1 MTNDRAISKGRGVVT
16 MTKTLRILVAWY
28 TFVVLVAAC
37 KTAKAQSLSPSQ
49 SFPVTFSGNVVDE
62 DGEPVA
68 GAKVEIRGGPINI
81 TVVTDSGGQFRVAE
95 ILATPGSYTIR
106 ATRFESEPAVRLLT
120 LEPGQVGITL
130 TAKLVV
136 RTRRPAWFAPP
147 PPSSAAGPYLPPPPP
162 PPPRRAQ
169 EGAIVKVFYATDRG
183 VSSLNPLDYGPR
195 RGTGLTYGRFDVSVP
210 KDHHLARLERP
221 SILRFEF
228 AEDRA
233 KHFVILERKKEDEE
247 EFYREAAQA
256 VDVSAKKEAFVFIHG
271 FNVTFEE
278 AVYRTAQLAYDLEFP
293 GAAILYS
300 WPSNGALEDYISDQ
314 NNNDWT
320 VPHLREFLESVAN
333 RTGAKVVHLIAH
345 SMGNRA
351 LANALAQI
359 TETRRNNGEIPHFR
373 QVILTA
379 PDIDADT
386 FRALARAMKGAAD
399 RITLYASS
407 TDEALRV
414 SKALGGGYPR
424 AGDTSTGIVV
434 IPEIDSID
442 ASRIDTGLIGHG
454 YYGDNLSILSDM
466 YGLIGTGSPPSERF
480 RLEAVTVP
488 AGTYW
493 RFRP

>member
-1 MTNDRAISKGRGVVT
+1 MTMMKA
-16 MTKTLRILVAWY
+16 LRILVVWLA
-28 TFVVLVAAC
+28 FVALVTAC
-37 KTAKAQSLSPSQ
+37 KPAEAQAFSRTQ
-49 SFPVTFSGNVVDE
+49 AFPVTFSGNVVDE
-62 DGEPVA
+62 DGRPVA
-68 GAKVEIRGGPINI
+68 GVKVEIRGGPINI
-81 TVVTDSGGQFRVAE
+81 TVVTDSYGQFRIAE
-95 ILATPGSYTIR
+95 VLAPPGSYTIR
-106 ATRFESEPAVRLLT
+106 AISLGIESTVRSLT
-120 LEPGQVGITL
+120 IRPGQVGATL

-136 RTRRPAWFAPP
+136 KELRVFGLGVR
-147 PPSSAAGPYLPPPPP
+147 LPHPEE
-162 PPPRRAQ
+162 AK
-169 EGAIVKVFYATDRG
+169 EGAIVKVFYATDRS

-195 RGTGLTYGRFDVSVP
+195 RGSGLTYGRFDVSVP
-210 KDHHLARLERP
+210 KDHRLAHLERP
-221 SILRFEF
+221 LKVWRLEF

-233 KHFVILERKKEDEE
+233 KHFVILGRKRENAE

-256 VDVSAKKEAFVFIHG
+256 VDASAKKEAFVFVHG
-271 FNVTFEE
+271 FNVGFEE

-293 GAAILYS
+293 GAAVLYS
-300 WPSNGALEDYISDQ
+300 WPSNGALQDYIADQ

-351 LANALAQI
+351 LSNALAQI
-359 TETRRNNGEIPHFR
+359 TETRRNNAEIPHFR

-386 FRALARAMKGAAD
+386 FKALARAMKGAAD

-424 AGDTSTGIVV
+424 AGDASTGIVV
-434 IPEIDSID
+434 IPEVDSID
-442 ASRIDTGLIGHG
+442 ASLIDTGLVGHG
-454 YYGDNLSILSDM
+454 YYGDNTSILSDM

-480 RLEAVTVP
+480 RLEAVIVP
-488 AGTYW
+488 AGRYW